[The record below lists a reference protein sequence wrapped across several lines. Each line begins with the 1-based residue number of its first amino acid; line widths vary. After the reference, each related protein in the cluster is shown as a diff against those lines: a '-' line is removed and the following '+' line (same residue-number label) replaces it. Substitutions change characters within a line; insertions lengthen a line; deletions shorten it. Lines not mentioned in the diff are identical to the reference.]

1 MSRIGKLAII
11 IPENVDVNYNDTKIT
26 VKGKFGT
33 LQTKIP
39 DVINI
44 TQNNGIL
51 RVGLKE
57 ETRTVR
63 ALHGLYRTLIN
74 NMVIGVSEQFDLT
87 LILKGVGYRATVQE

>member
-1 MSRIGKLAII
+1 MSRIGKLPIT
-11 IPENVDVNYNDTKIT
+11 IPENVDINCNESEII

-51 RVGLKE
+51 NVRYKPCNARIFRVSSFNPTFKIPL
-57 ETRTVR
+57 
-63 ALHGLYRTLIN
+63 
-74 NMVIGVSEQFDLT
+74 F
-87 LILKGVGYRATVQE
+87 